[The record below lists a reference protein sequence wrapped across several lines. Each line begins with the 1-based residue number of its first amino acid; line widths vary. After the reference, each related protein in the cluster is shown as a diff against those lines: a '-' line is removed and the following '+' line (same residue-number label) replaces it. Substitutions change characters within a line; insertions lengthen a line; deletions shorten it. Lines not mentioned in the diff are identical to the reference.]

1 MDGCFDQY
9 DGGTIGRFMFLDSPT
24 DTISIYTL
32 DGTELF
38 MQPINTI
45 DASDV
50 LPSDVAW
57 RKSYGYT
64 WSKDSP
70 ILLAPSQ
77 PVHPTW
83 AENANHA
90 CVDRVVH
97 RVR

>member
-1 MDGCFDQY
+1 M
-9 DGGTIGRFMFLDSPT
+9 GRFMLLDSPT

-57 RKSYGYT
+57 RESYGYT

-70 ILLAPSQ
+70 ILQVSPFI
-77 PVHPTW
+77 PHGRRMHTT
-83 AENANHA
+83 
-90 CVDRVVH
+90 RVWTALCTE
-97 RVR
+97 